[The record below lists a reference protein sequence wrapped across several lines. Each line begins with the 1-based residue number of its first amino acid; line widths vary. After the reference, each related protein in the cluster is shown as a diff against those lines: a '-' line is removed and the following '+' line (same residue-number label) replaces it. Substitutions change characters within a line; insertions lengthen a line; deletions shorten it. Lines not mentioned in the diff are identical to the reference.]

1 VAAGQAYQRGR
12 HVGLPSVLAR
22 HRRHEVVST
31 IHSRVSAAM
40 TVKHL
45 DINAVRLCFPAA
57 FRASVAHLHCPPSD
71 NAHGSRSLGSQSTF
85 THRVEST
92 RRVKA
97 LPRCKVVHSQVGV
110 LQMRS

>member
-1 VAAGQAYQRGR
+1 MVVGQAYQRGR

-45 DINAVRLCFPAA
+45 DTSAVRFCFPAA
-57 FRASVAHLHCPPSD
+57 FRDVLHNWIAHTLTMPTAADVSAR
-71 NAHGSRSLGSQSTF
+71 NQRSRT
-85 THRVEST
+85 
-92 RRVKA
+92 A
-97 LPRCKVVHSQVGV
+97 
-110 LQMRS
+110 